1 MQEEPLSEPG
11 RGRMTADSKARALRP
26 DPAEAG
32 PPTIPAGLERAL
44 LAAIVECSDDAIA
57 SKDLT
62 GVVTSW
68 NRAAERLFG
77 YTAQEMIGR
86 PIAVL
91 AAPGREDEMPAI
103 LERIRRG
110 ERVDHFETVRRR
122 KNGSLIEIALTV
134 SPIRDQGGQIVGA
147 SKIARDIG
155 DRRQAEQAREL
166 RVRELRHRVKN
177 LLAIVGAI
185 ANQTSVE
192 GLSAREYRD
201 DFTGR
206 LAALAAAHEAAF
218 LSDDGIDLAALMNRL
233 LDPYVHRLWGKMV
246 TIAVGPPV
254 TVPRARIQPLAFV
267 LHELATNAVKHGALS
282 PPQGRLRLSW
292 GSARSDGRNY
302 LHLSWQELGRPA
314 VAPPSHGFGMKL
326 IELTGG
332 ELGGRPELTFGPKGL
347 EARIVV
353 QLD

>member
-44 LAAIVECSDDAIA
+44 LAAIVDNSDDAIA

-122 KNGSLIEIALTV
+122 KNGSLVEIALTV

-166 RVRELRHRVKN
+166 TWIIHWGVWYGRFGAALGVAVRGAEG
-177 LLAIVGAI
+177 AMVGA
-185 ANQTSVE
+185 
-192 GLSAREYRD
+192 GG
-201 DFTGR
+201 GR
-206 LAALAAAHEAAF
+206 C
-218 LSDDGIDLAALMNRL
+218 
-233 LDPYVHRLWGKMV
+233 
-246 TIAVGPPV
+246 
-254 TVPRARIQPLAFV
+254 RARLGHAAPGSRRPRGTGGKQR
-267 LHELATNAVKHGALS
+267 EAL
-282 PPQGRLRLSW
+282 PIGVAARQRQLDAGRQL
-292 GSARSDGRNY
+292 GDPAG
-302 LHLSWQELGRPA
+302 HLDEGEPERVELGIAPERP
-314 VAPPSHGFGMKL
+314 L
-326 IELTGG
+326 
-332 ELGGRPELTFGPKGL
+332 RC
-347 EARIVV
+347 
-353 QLD
+353 